1 MKKTKPQ
8 PRVIIKSAKAAPEPH
23 QARVVERAAGDTK
36 GVIVAHGMG
45 SGKTLT
51 ALLAAEDAQKKYPDE
66 HVLIVAPSSLV
77 SNMKDQAKEHGVG
90 VDFDR
95 AIVTTYDK
103 AVNSLETLKKGKY
116 SLLILDE
123 AHKVRNKDTKRS
135 SGVDPLV
142 EVSRQTL
149 FLTGTPAYNQPHD
162 IAVLINKATGEKVLP
177 DTQKDFEEAFIGQRQ
192 IEPGFFAKNFLG
204 VKPGNV
210 AYLKNVDRLKAVLKK
225 HVDLYDARLEKPE
238 NFPAV
243 ASKVVKV
250 EMSPEQQ
257 RIYNFLEGNIPMHIR
272 WKIRM
277 GLPLSKQ
284 ESKDLNAFSTGVRQA
299 SNSIEPFTTA
309 PGAEN
314 TPKIQAMAD
323 SVVDYS
329 RQIPNFRGFAYSN
342 YLEAGLKPYQKELAQ
357 RGIKAEILDGTLT
370 PAAKDALVEGYNDG
384 RVPFLLISSTGS
396 EGLNLKGTRLAQV
409 MEPHFNKSK
418 IDQVVARGVR
428 FKSHEHLPEDQ
439 RHVQVEYY
447 QSTQRPGLVNK
458 MLNTP
463 VTKGIDEY
471 LTDLSEEKQ
480 RIQKEMI
487 ELIKTAGDNMYLLKV
502 AETTLRDVIMDTSQG
517 ALEGAL
523 TEGVGRKM
531 KVIPKGSY
539 ALGMAVGA
547 GVQNVFG
554 VTNRYLESLHKQA
567 NLAALPMAIYNGY
580 SNTKTVETLKKLQ
593 HGEGVETP
601 SLPVEVP
608 AYLTIG

>member
-1 MKKTKPQ
+1 MRKPY
-8 PRVIIKSAKAAPEPH
+8 PRVIVKSAKASPEPH
-23 QARVVERAAGDTK
+23 QSRVVDRAAGGTK
-36 GVIVAHGMG
+36 GLIVAHGMG

-51 ALLAAEDAQKKYPDE
+51 ALLAAEDSQKRYPE
-66 HVLIVAPSSLV
+66 EPVLIIAPSSLV
-77 SNMKDQAKEHGVG
+77 SNMKDQAKEHGVN
-90 VDFDR
+90 VDFDK

-103 AVNSLETLKKGKY
+103 AVNSLEVLKKKKY

-162 IAVLINKATGEKVLP
+162 LAVLVNKATGEKVLP

-204 VKPGNV
+204 VRPGTMP
-210 AYLKNVDRLKAVLKK
+210 YLKNVERLKEVLKK

-257 RIYNFLEGNIPMHIR
+257 RIYNFLEGNIPVHIR

-299 SNSIEPFTTA
+299 SNSIEPFVTA
-309 PGAEN
+309 DGAEA
-314 TPKIQAMAD
+314 TPKLKAMAD
-323 SVVDYS
+323 SVMDYS
-329 RQIPNFRGFAYSN
+329 RQLPNFRGFAYSN
-342 YLEAGLKPYQKELAQ
+342 YVEAGLRPYQKELAA
-357 RGIKAEILDGTLT
+357 RGVKAEVLDGTLS
-370 PAAKDALVEGYNDG
+370 PAAKDALVEGYNAG
-384 RVPFLLISSTGS
+384 RIPFLLISSTGS

-447 QSTQRPGLVNK
+447 QSTQRPGSVNK

-463 VTKGIDEY
+463 VAKGIDEY

-480 RIQKEMI
+480 RIQREMI
-487 ELIKTAGDNMYLLKV
+487 DLIKTAGDNLYLLKV
-502 AETTLRDVIMDTSQG
+502 AETTLRDVTMDTAQG

-523 TEGVGRKM
+523 TEGVGRKV

-547 GVQNVFG
+547 GVQNLFG
-554 VTNRYLESLHKQA
+554 VTNRYLESMHKQA
-567 NLAALPMAIYNGY
+567 NMVALPMAVYNGY
-580 SNTKTVETLKKLQ
+580 SNAKTVEALKKIQ
-593 HGEGVETP
+593 HGEGIDIP
-601 SLPVEVP
+601 SLPTEVP
-608 AYLTIG
+608 TYLTMG

>member
-1 MKKTKPQ
+1 MRKPY
-8 PRVIIKSAKAAPEPH
+8 PRVIVKSAKASPEPH
-23 QARVVERAAGDTK
+23 QSRVVDRAAGGTK
-36 GVIVAHGMG
+36 GLIVAHGMG

-51 ALLAAEDAQKKYPDE
+51 ALLAAEDAQKRYPE
-66 HVLIVAPSSLV
+66 EPVLIIAPSSLV

-90 VDFDR
+90 VDFNK

-103 AVNSLETLKKGKY
+103 AVNSLEQLKKGRY
-116 SLLILDE
+116 GLLILDE
-123 AHKVRNKDTKRS
+123 AHKIRNKDTKRS

-162 IAVLINKATGEKVLP
+162 LAVLINKATGEKVLP

-204 VKPGNV
+204 VRPGNLP
-210 AYLKNVDRLKAVLKK
+210 YLKNVDRLKEVLKK

-250 EMSPEQQ
+250 EMSSEQQ
-257 RIYNFLEGNIPMHIR
+257 RIYNFLEGNIPAHIR

-299 SNSIEPFTTA
+299 SNSVEPFVASADVTT
-309 PGAEN
+309 
-314 TPKIQAMAD
+314 TPKIKAMAD

-329 RQIPNFRGFAYSN
+329 RQLPNFRGFAYSN
-342 YLEAGLKPYQKELAQ
+342 YLEAGLKPYQKELAS
-357 RGIKAEILDGTLT
+357 RGIQAEILDGTLSPT
-370 PAAKDALVEGYNDG
+370 AKDALVDRYNDG
-384 RVPFLLISSTGS
+384 RIPFLLISSTGS

-458 MLNTP
+458 MLNSP
-463 VTKGIDEY
+463 VAKGIDEY

-487 ELIKTAGDNMYLLKV
+487 ELVKTAGDNVFLLKV
-502 AETTLRDVIMDTSQG
+502 AETTLRDIAMDTSQG

-523 TEGVGRKM
+523 TEGVGRKI

-539 ALGMAVGA
+539 ALGMAIGA
-547 GVQNVFG
+547 GVQNAFG
-554 VTNRYLESLHKQA
+554 ITNRYLDTLHKQA
-567 NLAALPMAIYNGY
+567 NLAALPLAVYNGY
-580 SNTKTVETLKKLQ
+580 SNAKTVEMLKDIQ
-593 HGEGVETP
+593 QSGEVHLP
-601 SLPVEVP
+601 HLPVEVP
-608 AYLTIG
+608 QYLTMG